1 MITQHNAHHA
11 AKNEDTVLSSPRS
24 DDTVAAAAKKNQDA
38 EISQLTW
45 QFSTEKATV
54 EQRKRLAELV
64 TEQHRERGE

>member
-38 EISQLTW
+38 EISRLTW
-45 QFSTEKATV
+45 AVLDGKATI

-64 TEQHRERGE
+64 NEQHREPGE